1 MSKKIYCKD
10 CRFYSDTLGTCHKFP
25 PQPMFDIHNKSMGHP
40 YVCDN
45 DWCGMAEKKSDATYQ
60 ARPANEIFIS
70 ISENGNKEPRIN
82 DIPLGTFIANLQG
95 KANDLEAENNRLRGL
110 IAEIRDFLIE
120 GAVPGRFH
128 LKQECI
134 REIYTIGRLED
145 QKRREEK

>member
-1 MSKKIYCKD
+1 MSEKIYCKD

-45 DWCGMAEKKSDATYQ
+45 DWCGMAERREEAEPEITVSGKIEAGDAVCICKY
-60 ARPANEIFIS
+60 
-70 ISENGNKEPRIN
+70 GEPE
-82 DIPLGTFIANLQG
+82 
-95 KANDLEAENNRLRGL
+95 DLKAENNRLRGL
-110 IAEIRDFLIE
+110 IAEVREFLIE

-145 QKRREEK
+145 QNGTEAGHC

>member
-1 MSKKIYCKD
+1 MSERIYCKD
-10 CRFYSDTLGTCHKFP
+10 CRFCANSACHRRPPFLVSWHKDSLFP
-25 PQPMFDIHNKSMGHP
+25 AVKDF
-40 YVCDN
+40 

-110 IAEIRDFLIE
+110 IAEIREFLIE

-134 REIYTIGRLED
+134 REIYTIAHQED
-145 QKRREEK
+145 QKRRAEK